1 MMIKLITPKP
11 FFYEGDERAV
21 LLLHSFT
28 STTSDMKRLAKFLH
42 KQGYTCYV
50 PLYRG
55 HGNEPAVFLQYTV
68 KHWWE
73 DAEAAFHH
81 LQALGYTKIAV
92 IGLSLGG
99 LFALKLAEEQDVLG
113 IVTMSVPNEEAAQ
126 FLALRFAHYVERTYE
141 LLGASREEIT
151 EQLAYW
157 QEKST
162 PVLEDLVALIQEVHA
177 KAPQVKMPS
186 RLLYGGEDRPL
197 YKSSAERLAEALQ
210 TANKATKMYPHAGHL
225 MTVSQDV
232 HMLQADIEAFLETL
246 DW

>member
-1 MMIKLITPKP
+1 MIKLITPKP

-42 KQGYTCYV
+42 KQGYTCYA

-55 HGNEPAVFLQYTV
+55 HGNEPEVFLQYTV
-68 KHWWE
+68 KDWWD

-99 LFALKLAEEQDVLG
+99 LFTLKLAEEQDVLG

-126 FLALRFAHYVERTYE
+126 FLALRFKHYVERTYE
-141 LLGASREEIT
+141 LLGASTEEIAEKQQYFQQRAEPLLT
-151 EQLAYW
+151 E
-157 QEKST
+157 
-162 PVLEDLVALIQEVHA
+162 LVTLIQDVHA

-210 TANKATKMYPHAGHL
+210 TANKATEMYPHAGHL
-225 MTVSQDV
+225 MTVSQD
-232 HMLQADIEAFLETL
+232 MQLLQADIEAFLETL

>member
-1 MMIKLITPKP
+1 MIKLITPKP

-42 KQGYTCYV
+42 KQGYTCYA

-55 HGNEPAVFLQYTV
+55 HGETPEVFLQYTV
-68 KHWWE
+68 RDWWE
-73 DAEAAFHH
+73 DAESAFHH
-81 LQALGYTKIAV
+81 LQAMGYTKIAV

-99 LFALKLAEEQDVLG
+99 LFTLKLAEEQDVLG

-126 FLALRFAHYVERTYE
+126 FLALRFAHYVERTYK
-141 LLGASREEIT
+141 LLGASDEEIVAQQRDWQQQA
-151 EQLAYW
+151 EPLLA
-157 QEKST
+157 E
-162 PVLEDLVALIQEVHA
+162 LVTLIQDVHA

-197 YKSSAERLAEALQ
+197 YKSSAEHLAEALHS
-210 TANKATKMYPHAGHL
+210 ANKATKMYPHAGHL

-232 HMLQADIEAFLETL
+232 QQLQTDIYAFLETL